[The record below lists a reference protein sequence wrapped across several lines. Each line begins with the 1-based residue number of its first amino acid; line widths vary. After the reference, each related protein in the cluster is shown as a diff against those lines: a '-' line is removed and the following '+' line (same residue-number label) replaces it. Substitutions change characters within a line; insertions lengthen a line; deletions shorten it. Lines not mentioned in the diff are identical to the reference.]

1 MGRQIGFYQTDSD
14 IYDLLS
20 FLSQHQLHVFDSA
33 GNMLNQVDD
42 LYRQHTVSVNEKY
55 IPTKDYLNS
64 PIEYIIPRPIDT
76 TGITEVRF
84 YHTETSNYE
93 IKKTAGLT
101 IVNNGRFYLP
111 NEYYSNEKIVAIY
124 NLLKKYI
131 RKNHLYSR
139 KRDAYF
145 SQKFVEE
152 YKKGNI
158 HFANFNNVYELT
170 DI

>member
-1 MGRQIGFYQTDSD
+1 MGRQIRFYQTDSD

-33 GNMLNQVDD
+33 GNILNQVDD
-42 LYRQHTVSVNEKY
+42 MYRQSTLSVNEKY
-55 IPTKDYLNS
+55 IPANFNS
-64 PIEYIIPRPIDT
+64 PIEYVIPCPIDT
-76 TGITEVRF
+76 TDIAEVRF
-84 YHTETSNYE
+84 YHAETPNYE
-93 IKKTAGLT
+93 IKKTAGMT
-101 IVNNGRFYLP
+101 IINDGRFYLP
-111 NEYYSNEKIVAIY
+111 NEYYSNKKIVDIY

-131 RKNHLYSR
+131 RRNYLYSQQWA
-139 KRDAYF
+139 AYF

>member
-1 MGRQIGFYQTDSD
+1 MGRQIRFYQTDSD

-33 GNMLNQVDD
+33 GNILNQVDD
-42 LYRQHTVSVNEKY
+42 MYREYSVSVNEKY
-55 IPTKDYLNS
+55 MPKEDYLNS
-64 PIEYIIPRPIDT
+64 PIEYVIPCPIDT
-76 TGITEVRF
+76 VEIAKVRF
-84 YHTETSNYE
+84 YHIETSNYE
-93 IKKTAGLT
+93 IKKTAGMT
-101 IVNNGRFYLP
+101 IINDGRFYLP
-111 NEYYSNEKIVAIY
+111 NEYYSNKKIVDIY

-131 RKNHLYSR
+131 RKNYLYSQQWA
-139 KRDAYF
+139 AYF

>member
-101 IVNNGRFYLP
+101 IINNGRFYLP
-111 NEYYSNEKIVAIY
+111 NEYYSNEKFVAIY

-131 RKNHLYSR
+131 RKNYLYSR
-139 KRDAYF
+139 KWGAYF
-145 SQKFVEE
+145 SQKFVKE

-158 HFANFNNVYELT
+158 HFANFNNVYKLT